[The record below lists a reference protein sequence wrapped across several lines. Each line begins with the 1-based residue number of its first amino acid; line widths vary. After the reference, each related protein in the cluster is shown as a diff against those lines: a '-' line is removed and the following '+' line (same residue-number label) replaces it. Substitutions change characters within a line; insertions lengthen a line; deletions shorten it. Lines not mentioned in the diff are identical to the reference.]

1 MCIMFSGCLK
11 IQYFNEKKTVNVVVN
26 YASKEVV
33 NLKAVGKENRSKT
46 CYVFCL
52 VCNVEVAE

>member
-11 IQYFNEKKTVNVVVN
+11 IQYFNEKKTVNVVVD

-33 NLKAVGKENRSKT
+33 NLKAVGEKNLSKI
-46 CYVFCL
+46 CYVL
-52 VCNVEVAE
+52 LSI